1 MTTTVLYIDD
11 EPMNLTLVRKLLG
24 RFGYTLLEAIDAKN
38 GLQMALRNRPD
49 VILMDMNMPEI
60 GGLEATKIFK
70 EHPDLHFVPII
81 GLTADTSEEL
91 RRQATAAG
99 CEAHLHKPISRSL
112 LLKTIQQVLD
122 NNLSLAI

>member
-1 MTTTVLYIDD
+1 MATTVLYIDD

-24 RFGYTLLEAIDAKN
+24 RFGYDLLEAVDAKS
-38 GLQMALRNRPD
+38 GLQIALRNRPD
-49 VILMDMNMPEI
+49 VILMDMNMPEVN
-60 GGLEATKIFK
+60 GLEATKMFK
-70 EHPDLHFVPII
+70 EHVDLHFVPII
-81 GLTADTSEEL
+81 GLTADTSEKL

-99 CEAHLHKPISRSL
+99 CKAHLHKPISRSL